1 MTVIQKVMA
10 KAAARNGTIV
20 LPEGEDVRILQAAR
34 RIVDDRTAHVVLI
47 GDEDVLARAAADAG
61 IDLKGIALVNQ
72 LTSDR
77 LDDYVARYCER
88 RNVVPGVAE
97 RLVRKPLYFGAMM
110 VAAGDADALVAGAA
124 NPTRRVIEAGMMA
137 IGLADGI
144 ETPSSFFLMVVPG
157 HGGTAERTLIFADCA
172 LTVEPSA
179 EQLADIALSSAA
191 TAAKLL
197 DEEPR
202 VALLSF
208 STHGSAVH
216 ARVDKV
222 RRAAEIAR
230 GRAPNLAID
239 GDLQVDAALD
249 ATVASKKI
257 RRESKVA
264 GQANVLVF
272 PDLDSGNIGYKLTQQ
287 LAGANAIG
295 PILQGF
301 ARPISDLSRGA
312 SVTDIIT
319 ASAIAL
325 ALD

>member
-34 RIVDDRTAHVVLI
+34 RIVDDRIAHVVLI
-47 GDEDVLARAAADAG
+47 GDEDVLARAAADTG
-61 IDLKGIALVNQ
+61 IGLQGIALVNQ

-88 RNVVPGVAE
+88 RSVVPGVAE

-157 HGGTAERTLIFADCA
+157 QGGAAERALIFADCA

-197 DEEPR
+197 DDEPR

-208 STHGSAVH
+208 STHGSAAH

-230 GRAPNLAID
+230 GRVPDLAID

-287 LAGANAIG
+287 LAGANAFG

-312 SVTDIIT
+312 SVADIIT
-319 ASAIAL
+319 ASGIAL
-325 ALD
+325 ALG